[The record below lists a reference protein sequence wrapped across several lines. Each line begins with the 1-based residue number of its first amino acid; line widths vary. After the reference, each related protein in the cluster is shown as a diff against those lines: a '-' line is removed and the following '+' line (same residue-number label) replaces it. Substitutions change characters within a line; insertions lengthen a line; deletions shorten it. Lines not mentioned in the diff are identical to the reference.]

1 MELSE
6 SARRKKWQNSSSSPK
21 AFLCF
26 FFTTRGQMIWMEM
39 KARGYLGILF
49 STILL
54 VYYTIHTPADV
65 FELIAI
71 VEEREGLPIDMK

>member
-1 MELSE
+1 
-6 SARRKKWQNSSSSPK
+6 
-21 AFLCF
+21 
-26 FFTTRGQMIWMEM
+26 MIWIEM

>member
-1 MELSE
+1 MPKQQQQPKSVSLLLLHHSRPNDLDGDE
-6 SARRKKWQNSSSSPK
+6 SKGVLRY
-21 AFLCF
+21 
-26 FFTTRGQMIWMEM
+26 TV
-39 KARGYLGILF
+39 Y

-71 VEEREGLPIDMK
+71 VEEREGLPGLPIDMK